1 MIFKIIKQ
9 IVINFSKKKAR
20 YVMMNWKNDQLFGF
34 SAKSVDD
41 IDRIL
46 SLGVNMIEIK
56 LERLEK
62 SGFPLYR
69 YNNPSFTPNWQNI
82 AKLKEIIKGV
92 AVQFHLPVENI
103 ITLEKEKGF
112 NISIP
117 EHHNIVIDRFMM
129 FERVYR
135 AFGLGSVLTLHPP
148 LISANGKILIG
159 KKKAIKN
166 AKLFFDKL
174 DRIRREQGHKTIIG
188 MENMTDIKT
197 GAGNLGFLPRHFK
210 DILIDT
216 RTIGLTVDV
225 GHRRLAKDFRIR
237 DFLALGIQIVNFHF
251 HGNEGVFNPD
261 NWDDD
266 QHLLPDDDNVKGYK
280 NYLRYFRRHRIPVVL
295 EISHLERYTDQ
306 ELLGFV
312 GRFKR
317 EFE

>member
-1 MIFKIIKQ
+1 
-9 IVINFSKKKAR
+9 
-20 YVMMNWKNDQLFGF
+20 MNWKNKQLLGF
-34 SAKSVDD
+34 SVKSVDE
-41 IDRIL
+41 IIRVL
-46 SLGVNMIEIK
+46 FLGVNMIEIK
-56 LERLEK
+56 LERLAK
-62 SGFPLYR
+62 SGLPLYN
-69 YNNPSFTPNWQNI
+69 YDNPLFVPNWQNI
-82 AKLKEIIKGV
+82 AKLKEITKGV

-103 ITLEKEKGF
+103 INPQKEKGL

-129 FERVYR
+129 LEKIYH
-135 AFGLGSVLTLHPP
+135 AFGSGSVLTLHPP
-148 LISANGKILIG
+148 LISAKGKILIG

-266 QHLLPDDDNVKGYK
+266 QHLLPKDDNVKGYR

-295 EISHLERYTDQ
+295 EISHLERYTDR
-306 ELLGFV
+306 ELASFIK
-312 GRFKR
+312 RFKI